1 MGGFLKLSILLFQG
15 KEADDYYIGSEQV
28 MKMLTVVV
36 VTIVMCQNIAGKLL
50 VIRTAVVGA
59 HRCCLVFFVALA
71 LYFPCAC
78 SFICF
83 SCVST
88 NVVLK

>member
-1 MGGFLKLSILLFQG
+1 MVFLKLSILLFRG
-15 KEADDYYIGSEQV
+15 TEADDDYIGSEQV
-28 MKMLTVVV
+28 KMLTVVV
-36 VTIVMCQNIAGKLL
+36 VTIVMCQNTARKLL